1 MRIPSKQRAKD
12 MQPLTL
18 LERQISSLSRYG
30 GRSVRVAIVLLC
42 LAPIVLVTLAV
53 LNLHSAATHA
63 KLANTSLTGVFTLW
77 LNGPL
82 PEATYS
88 GHLVLALDRIDTA
101 VFQLADAP
109 IALIVI
115 FALQRRR
122 KSAGELLALLKAYSA
137 AG

>member
-1 MRIPSKQRAKD
+1 
-12 MQPLTL
+12 MQPSTL
-18 LERQISSLSRYG
+18 LERQISSLSRYE
-30 GRSVRVAIVLLC
+30 GRGVRVAIVLLC

-88 GHLVLALDRIDTA
+88 GHLVLALERIDTA

-115 FALQRRR
+115 FALRRRR

-137 AG
+137 SG

>member
-1 MRIPSKQRAKD
+1 
-12 MQPLTL
+12 MQPPTP
-18 LERQISSLSRYG
+18 LERQIAGLSRYEG
-30 GRSVRVAIVLLC
+30 HSVRVAIVLLC
-42 LAPIVLVTLAV
+42 LAPIVLVILAV
-53 LNLHSAATHA
+53 MNLQAAATHA
-63 KLANTSLTGVFTLW
+63 KLANASLTGVFTLW

-109 IALIVI
+109 IPLIVI
-115 FALQRRR
+115 FALRRRR